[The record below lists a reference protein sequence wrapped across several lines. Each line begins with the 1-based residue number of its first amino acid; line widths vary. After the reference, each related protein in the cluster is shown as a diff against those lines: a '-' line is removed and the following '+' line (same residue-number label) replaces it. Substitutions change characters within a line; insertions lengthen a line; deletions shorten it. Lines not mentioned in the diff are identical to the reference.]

1 LRFAPLAIS
10 FRPTLSDAKA
20 AQGSG
25 FGEGGQVVR
34 SQESTDV
41 FVIGAG
47 PAGLAAAIS
56 ARQKGFEVEVA
67 DGSAPPIEKPCGEGM
82 MPETLAGLRT
92 LGVELGAAEG
102 HRFSGISFVQEGACV
117 TADFPQGSGIGL
129 TRSILHERMIAR
141 AEECGVQL
149 RWRTPV
155 VGIDQAGIQLGKGR
169 VRAQWIVGAD
179 GQGSR
184 VRRWGGLDAA
194 KRNQVRFASR
204 RHYLVKPWSSH
215 MQIWWGQHAQ
225 AYVTPTGREENCI
238 VIMSETPGH
247 ASFDVALQEWPE
259 LRARLANVPL
269 GSRERGAV
277 TSMRAL
283 RRVQNGNVALVGDA
297 SGSVDAITGEGLRMA
312 FQQATALVEAMV
324 EGNLTSYE
332 HAHRA
337 LVRRPMLMG
346 ELMLW
351 LGRNPGIRRRVV
363 GAMKSRPDLFER
375 FLATHVGITDPKSLL
390 SAGAQLGWQLLHV

>member
-1 LRFAPLAIS
+1 MRN
-10 FRPTLSDAKA
+10 
-20 AQGSG
+20 AQGRG
-25 FGEGGQVVR
+25 VGKGGRVVR
-34 SQESTDV
+34 LQENTDV

-47 PAGLAAAIS
+47 PAGLAAAIA
-56 ARQKGFEVEVA
+56 ARQKGFEVVVA

-102 HRFSGISFVQEGACV
+102 HRFSGICFVQEGACV

-129 TRSILHERMIAR
+129 PRSILHERMVAR

-155 VGIDQAGIQLGKGR
+155 AGIDQEGVRLATGK
-169 VRAQWIVGAD
+169 VRARWIVGAD

-184 VRRWGGLDAA
+184 VRRWGGLDITR
-194 KRNQVRFASR
+194 RNQVRFARR
-204 RHYLVKPWSSH
+204 RHYRVKPWSSH

-225 AYVTPTGREENCI
+225 AYVTPTGPEENCI
-238 VIMSETPGH
+238 VIMSETPGC
-247 ASFDVALQEWPE
+247 APFDAALQEWPE
-259 LRARLANVPL
+259 LRARLANAQL
-269 GSRERGAV
+269 RSRERGAV
-277 TSMRAL
+277 TSMRSL
-283 RRVQNGNVALVGDA
+283 RRVQHGNVALVGDA

-312 FQQATALVEAMV
+312 FRQATALAQAMV
-324 EGNLTSYE
+324 EGDLTSYE

-346 ELMLW
+346 DLMLW
-351 LGRNPGIRRRVV
+351 LGRNPRIRRRVV
-363 GAMKSRPDLFER
+363 CTMKSRPDLFAR
-375 FLATHVGITDPKSLL
+375 FLATHVGTTDSKSLL
-390 SAGAQLGWQLLHV
+390 SAGARLSWQLLHV